1 MTTQSLRG
9 MANAGSMHWR
19 GDRTGGNDSGGSA
32 FDDNAAFLKFQ
43 PAFVG
48 LLGAANTVSN
58 SQMQAFADFILQVT
72 YPPNPVRALDNSLNS
87 DQAAGKAFMT
97 GSRRSDGAPI
107 GDTLGFNCV
116 GCHTLDPSQGYFGTA
131 GRASFENEPQIMK
144 IPHFRNAYQKVGM
157 FGAAAVPAVL
167 IGDNGHKGN
176 QIRGFGFLHDGS
188 NDTLFRFF
196 RANVFSGL
204 PPSFIG
210 TGFTSDTQ
218 RRQVVEFVMATDSNL
233 APIVGQQVT
242 LDNTNSAVAGPR
254 ISLLIA
260 RANAAY
266 PVADYPGA
274 RECDLVVKGVV
285 AGKAKGWTL
294 SGSSFVPDDGGA
306 ALTDAQL
313 RALAAT
319 AGQSLTYTCAPPGS
333 GARVGLDRD
342 EDGRYDG
349 VDNCVALKN
358 ASQTDGDGD
367 GVGNAC
373 DNCATTSNAS
383 QADSDADG
391 LGDACD
397 GA

>member
-1 MTTQSLRG
+1 
-9 MANAGSMHWR
+9 
-19 GDRTGGNDSGGSA
+19 
-32 FDDNAAFLKFQ
+32 
-43 PAFVG
+43 
-48 LLGAANTVSN
+48 LLGASAPISN

-72 YPPNPVRALDNSLNS
+72 YPPNPIRALDNSLTA

-97 GSRRSDGAPI
+97 GSRRADGAPI
-107 GDTLGFNCV
+107 GDGLGFNCV
-116 GCHTLDPSQGYFGTA
+116 GCHTLDPSQGYFGTQ
-131 GRASFENEPQIMK
+131 GNASFENEPQILK
-144 IPHFRNAYQKVGM
+144 VPHFRNAYQKVGM

-176 QIRGFGFLHDGS
+176 QIRGFGFLHGGS
-188 NDTLFRFF
+188 NDTVFRFF
-196 RANVFSGL
+196 RANVFSGIA
-204 PPSFIG
+204 PSFPG

-218 RRQVVEFVMATDSNL
+218 RRQVEAFVMATDSNL
-233 APIVGQQVT
+233 APIVGQQIT
-242 LDNTNSAVAGPR
+242 LDNTNAAVAGPR

-266 PVADYPGA
+266 PVLNYPGA

-285 AGKAKGWTL
+285 GGKAKGWTL

-306 ALTDAQL
+306 PQSDAQL

-333 GARVGLDRD
+333 GTRVGLDRD

-349 VDNCVALKN
+349 VDNCAAVKN
-358 ASQTDGDGD
+358 ASQADGDGD

-373 DNCATTSNAS
+373 DNCPSTSNAS